1 VRDCIILIETTGAVV
16 GQVNGLAVIDFG
28 DFAFGRPSRITA
40 RTGIGRAGIVDIE
53 REAGFGGRSH
63 NKGVLILGGFLHGRF
78 AGSKPLSLSATLAFE
93 QSYEGVDGDSASSTE
108 LYALMSSLADVPLRQ
123 DIAVTGSVNQRGE
136 VQAIGGV
143 NHKIEGFFDVC
154 RLTSG
159 LSGSQGVLIPQ
170 ANIDH
175 LMLREDVVA
184 AVAEGRFHIWPV
196 ATIDEGLAIL
206 TGLEPGEAGPDG
218 SYPPGTLNRRGDDRL
233 GELARLLSDFEAKKP
248 EGDKPATGRSRA
260 ARRR

>member
-40 RTGIGRAGIVDIE
+40 RTGIVDIE

-63 NKGVLILGGFLHGRF
+63 NKGVLI
-78 AGSKPLSLSATLAFE
+78 
-93 QSYEGVDGDSASSTE
+93 
-108 LYALMSSLADVPLRQ
+108 
-123 DIAVTGSVNQRGE
+123 
-136 VQAIGGV
+136 
-143 NHKIEGFFDVC
+143 
-154 RLTSG
+154 
-159 LSGSQGVLIPQ
+159 PQ
-170 ANIDH
+170 ANIDQM
-175 LMLREDVVA
+175 MLREDVVA
-184 AVAEGRFHIWPV
+184 AVAEDRVHIWPV
-196 ATIDEGLAIL
+196 ETIDEGLAIL

-248 EGDKPATGRSRA
+248 EADKPATGRSRA